1 MKKFLSKIV
10 AVFTLF
16 YFINGASP
24 ISSLSHALNRL
35 LVGTLLLITYAIFSN
50 IAGFII
56 NYNSPQK
63 TFPKTIKEENIKKL
77 DKLIAKNGINAY
89 YDNKTPLLYA
99 VEENNAKI
107 AKYFIE
113 KGADVNLKGT
123 GCWVVEANPKQFNHC
138 LSPIQIAKEK
148 GNEEIIN
155 LLLVNGAKE

>member
-1 MKKFLSKIV
+1 MKKFLSKLFS
-10 AVFTLF
+10 VFTLF
-16 YFINGASP
+16 YFIKGAT
-24 ISSLSHALNRL
+24 ISSLSYVLNRI
-35 LVGTLLLITYAIFSN
+35 LVGTLLLIVYAIFSN
-50 IAGFII
+50 ITGFII
-56 NYNSPQK
+56 NYNNPQK

-89 YDNKTPLLYA
+89 YADKTPLLYA

-113 KGADVNLKGT
+113 KGADVNLKGQ
-123 GCWVVEANPKQFNHC
+123 GCFKIEAKPKQFNHC

-148 GNEEIIN
+148 RNEEIIN